1 MLALTRTNPPYPRIS
16 SGRRAIFTTAPST
29 SSIATAYKIAE
40 KAYKVRYMSENEFP
54 DPLPVVRALTRLGRD
69 LSLARRRRQFSQES
83 MAERIG
89 TSVATLRRLERGDPS
104 VAVGTVAR
112 ALFVLGEIERLGGLL
127 DTATD
132 TIGLS
137 LMDEQLPKR
146 IRRRRVTP
154 ESGAL

>member
-1 MLALTRTNPPYPRIS
+1 M
-16 SGRRAIFTTAPST
+16 F
-29 SSIATAYKIAE
+29 
-40 KAYKVRYMSENEFP
+40 YMSGNEFP
-54 DPLPVVRALTRLGRD
+54 DPLPVVRALARLGRD
-69 LSLARRRRQFSQES
+69 LSLARRRRQFSQQS

-137 LMDEQLPKR
+137 LMDEQLPQR
-146 IRRRRVTP
+146 IRRRRITP

>member
-1 MLALTRTNPPYPRIS
+1 M
-16 SGRRAIFTTAPST
+16 F
-29 SSIATAYKIAE
+29 
-40 KAYKVRYMSENEFP
+40 YMSGNEFP
-54 DPLPVVRALTRLGRD
+54 DPLHVIRALTRLGRD
-69 LSLARRRRQFSQES
+69 LSLARRRRQFSQQS

>member
-1 MLALTRTNPPYPRIS
+1 MYKALH
-16 SGRRAIFTTAPST
+16 
-29 SSIATAYKIAE
+29 
-40 KAYKVRYMSENEFP
+40 MSAKLHP
-54 DPLPVVRALTRLGRD
+54 DPLPVTRALASFGRD
-69 LSLARRRRQFSQES
+69 LSLARRRRHFSQQS

-104 VAVGTVAR
+104 VALGTVAR
-112 ALFVLGEIERLGGLL
+112 ALLVLGEIERLGGLL

-137 LMDEQLPKR
+137 LMDEQLPQR
-146 IRRRRVTP
+146 IRRRRITP